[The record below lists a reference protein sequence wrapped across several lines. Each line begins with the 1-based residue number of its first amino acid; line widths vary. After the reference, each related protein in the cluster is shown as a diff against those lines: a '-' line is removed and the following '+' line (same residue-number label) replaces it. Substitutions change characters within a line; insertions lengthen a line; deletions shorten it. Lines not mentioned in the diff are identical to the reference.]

1 MKRDRR
7 TREQRKADCSAWI
20 SFGCFLGFLL
30 LLLLK
35 ILGVI
40 A

>member
-7 TREQRKADCSAWI
+7 TREQRKADFSTWI